1 MDTNT
6 VQRSRGIEALVA
18 GTPTSDGAGV
28 KLSRVLT
35 NQWQRRLDPFLML
48 DHFGS
53 DSPDD
58 YIAGFPDHPHRG
70 FETVTIMLQG
80 RMRHRDSGGH
90 EGLITDGGVQWM
102 TAASGLIHS
111 ETPEQTE
118 GRMDGFQLWLNLHSA
133 DKMGPIGYRDIED
146 AEIPRWQG
154 DGAAVRVIAGRCGMG
169 SQAVEGAMQR
179 PKTEPV
185 ILDLT
190 LQANA
195 RFEQALPAAMN
206 AFLYLHSGSVVV
218 QGKEARA
225 RNMAVLTNPSD
236 SDGVAMSAGAAGARV
251 LLIAGFP
258 LKEPIAQYGPFVMNT
273 REELMQAVEDY
284 QAGRLGSIRASA

>member
-6 VQRSRGIEALVA
+6 LQRPRAIEALVA

-35 NQWQRRLDPFLML
+35 QQWQRRLDPFLML

-111 ETPEQTE
+111 ETPEQSE
-118 GRMDGFQLWLNLHSA
+118 GRMDGFQLWLNLHSS
-133 DKMGPIGYRDIED
+133 DKMGPIGYRDIQD
-146 AEIPRWQG
+146 TEIPRWQG
-154 DGAAVRVIAGRCGMG
+154 EGASVRVIAGQCHGV
-169 SQAVEGAMQR
+169 QGAMQR

-185 ILDLT
+185 VLDIT
-190 LQANA
+190 LQPQV
-195 RFEQALPAAMN
+195 RFEQALPSAMN
-206 AFLYLHSGSVVV
+206 AFLYLHTGSVVV

-225 RNMAVLTNPSD
+225 RQMAVLTNPAD
-236 SDGVAMSAGAAGARV
+236 SDGLALSAGAQGARL
-251 LLIAGFP
+251 LLIAGVP
-258 LKEPIAQYGPFVMNT
+258 LKEPIAQYGPFVMNS

-284 QAGRLGSIRASA
+284 QAGRLGTISTTA

>member
-1 MDTNT
+1 MNT
-6 VQRSRGIEALVA
+6 RKTLQRPRGVESLVA

-35 NQWQRRLDPFLML
+35 HAWQRRLDPYLML

-53 DSPDD
+53 DKADD

-102 TAASGLIHS
+102 TAASGLVHS
-111 ETPEQTE
+111 ETPEQSE
-118 GRMDGFQLWLNLHSA
+118 GRMDGFQLWLNLHSS

-146 AEIPRWQG
+146 PDIPRWVG
-154 DGAAVRVIAGRCGMG
+154 DGATVRVIAGQCHGV
-169 SQAVEGAMQR
+169 AGAMQR

-185 ILDLT
+185 ILDIT
-190 LQANA
+190 LLPQA
-195 RFEQALPAAMN
+195 RFEQALPASMN
-206 AFLYLHSGSVVV
+206 AFLYLHTGRVVV
-218 QGKEARA
+218 EGKEARA
-225 RNMAVLTNPSD
+225 RQMAVLSSPSD
-236 SDGVAMSAGAAGARV
+236 SDGVAMVAGAEGAR
-251 LLIAGFP
+251 LLMIAGQP
-258 LKEPIAQYGPFVMNT
+258 LKEPIAQHGPFVMNT

-284 QAGRLGSIRASA
+284 QAGRLGRIPKAA

>member
-1 MDTNT
+1 MNT
-6 VQRSRGIEALVA
+6 STLQRPRSIEALVA

-35 NQWQRRLDPFLML
+35 QAWQRRLDPFLML

-70 FETVTIMLQG
+70 FETITIMLQG

-90 EGLITDGGVQWM
+90 EGLVTDGGVQWM
-102 TAASGLIHS
+102 TAACGLIHS

-146 AEIPRWQG
+146 AEIPRWEGQG
-154 DGAAVRVIAGRCGMG
+154 GQARVIAGHCGLG
-169 SQAVEGAMQR
+169 AAAVAGAMQR

-185 ILDLT
+185 ILDIT
-190 LQANA
+190 LQADA
-195 RFEQALPAAMN
+195 RFEQPLPAEMN
-206 AFLYLHSGSVVV
+206 AFLYLHTGSVVV
-218 QGKEARA
+218 LGEQARA
-225 RNMAVLTNPSD
+225 RQMAVLSSPAN
-236 SDGVAMSAGAAGARV
+236 SDGVALAAGHAGARL
-251 LLIAGFP
+251 LLIAGHP
-258 LKEPIAQYGPFVMNT
+258 LREPIAQHGPFVMNT
-273 REELMQAVEDY
+273 REELMKAVEDY
-284 QAGRLGSIRASA
+284 QAGRLGSIREVG